1 MAPLTLFLGKLIGLF
16 CVIFALAMLAH
27 KESAIATLKS
37 VLQSPPL
44 LLIVEIIGLAAGLAM
59 VLGHNVWS
67 GGALPVVVTLLGWI
81 MLVRGT
87 ALLALPSDAALKFFQ
102 AARYEQLFHL
112 YMGGTLLLGLY
123 LAYAS
128 FSA

>member
-1 MAPLTLFLGKLIGLF
+1 TVQTVNLMIHNPPVLFLAG
-16 CVIFALAMLAH
+16 VITVF
-27 KESAIATLKS
+27 
-37 VLQSPPL
+37 
-44 LLIVEIIGLAAGLAM
+44 AGLAM

-81 MLVRGT
+81 MLVRGA
-87 ALLALPSDAALKFFQ
+87 ALLALPPATALQLFQ

-112 YMGGTLLLGLY
+112 YMGVALLLGLY